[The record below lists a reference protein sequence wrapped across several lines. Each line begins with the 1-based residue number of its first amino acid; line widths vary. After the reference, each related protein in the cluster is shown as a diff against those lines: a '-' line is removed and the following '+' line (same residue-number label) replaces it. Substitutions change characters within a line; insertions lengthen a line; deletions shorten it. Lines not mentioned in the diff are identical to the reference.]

1 MAKRK
6 SKTRR
11 GQAKHGAPRTAAQYF
26 SRPTRQRESLA
37 KTAHVLSAM
46 RSEGLSLRKASRE
59 VGISSQTV
67 RRHAGAAL
75 RKTKS
80 GIYKARASDRMLRVL
95 VLPTPSGLAEIATRD
110 SRVATMVGE
119 YWNAVHVFLQTG
131 NDAELARFRGRSI
144 IDAEGN
150 RVALLTDLDELERL
164 GGAGVLSFESLYARV
179 A

>member
-1 MAKRK
+1 MAERK
-6 SKTRR
+6 SKTRS
-11 GQAKHGAPRTAAQYF
+11 GQAKRRAPRTATQFFA
-26 SRPTRQRESLA
+26 RPIRQRESLA

-80 GIYKARASDRMLRVL
+80 GIKARASDRMLRVL
-95 VLPTPSGLAEIATRD
+95 LLPTPSGLAEIATRD

-131 NDAELARFRGRSI
+131 DDAELARFRGQNVV
-144 IDAEGN
+144 DAEGN

-164 GGAGVLSFESLYARV
+164 GSAGVLSFESLYARV